1 MLAHRSRRTRQ
12 RAQAIVELAFVL
24 PVLLLILM
32 GIIEFGR
39 IFMAQQTI
47 TNAAREGARLG
58 ILPTSTVSDVEGIV
72 STYMNTAG
80 LNGTSTVTVANVG
93 PTVEPGAA
101 TSVTVQY
108 QLPILTGS
116 IIPGL
121 GDTISL
127 SHATVMRHE

>member
-1 MLAHRSRRTRQ
+1 MIANRTRKNRQ
-12 RAQAIVELAFVL
+12 KAQAIVEFAFVL
-24 PVLLLILM
+24 PVLLLMLM

-47 TNAAREGARLG
+47 TNAAREGARIG
-58 ILPTSTVSDVEGIV
+58 ILPSSTLADVEGTV
-72 STYMNTAG
+72 STYMNISG
-80 LNGTSTVTVANVG
+80 LEGPSTITVANVG
-93 PTVEPGAA
+93 PTVQPGAA

-121 GDTISL
+121 GQSIAL